1 MNPRIPI
8 AVLTLFMLPSLFA
21 QEEVIVSEP
30 PVVQE
35 PATDPD
41 EPLTVVE
48 VMPEFPGGSEAL
60 FKYMGKHVTYPEE
73 AIENGVQGTVY
84 VSFVIESDGRINEVK
99 VLRGIGSG
107 CDEEALRVVKSMP
120 NWIPGTQRGKPV
132 RVRYNLPI
140 RFHL

>member
-1 MNPRIPI
+1 MKYKCVITFEEPI
-8 AVLTLFMLPSLFA
+8 LGTAPTNQQVYTDF
-21 QEEVIVSEP
+21 IVS
-30 PVVQE
+30 
-35 PATDPD
+35 
-41 EPLTVVE
+41 
-48 VMPEFPGGSEAL
+48 
-60 FKYMGKHVTYPEE
+60 K

-84 VSFVIESDGRINEVK
+84 VSFVVESDGRINEAK

-120 NWIPGTQRGKPV
+120 NWTPGTQRGKPV